1 MEFSKQKMMLILT
14 TLLNV
19 ITQAVTVYESDRIA
33 ETDTSKLDKEIR
45 ENPGSGEKNRKPS
58 AVGAATKKGSLKL
71 TRKQRLYE
79 GHGDLDPRHSDA
91 LRRGRELEQIHRG
104 DAQHYLQDLYR
115 DQQFS

>member
-14 TLLNV
+14 TLSNV

-33 ETDTSKLDKEIR
+33 ESDSSKLDKETR

-71 TRKQRLYE
+71 TRKQISSLCGLLGCSHIDDMKVNDSMKVMETLTRVILMLCVE
-79 GHGDLDPRHSDA
+79 D
-91 LRRGRELEQIHRG
+91 EN
-104 DAQHYLQDLYR
+104 
-115 DQQFS
+115 